1 MNDMK
6 TMTRR
11 GILGAVVASAGII
24 ALSPSALADTPAKV
38 ATDLLNLINRDR
50 VAKGYQKLTVR
61 SNLATISQE
70 RANAMAKKGT
80 LDSSLNYGDSRLG
93 DWEGGLALAFSTY
106 YDNASSL
113 YNQMKGSSAYTD
125 LMRPHFN
132 SVGISGAKSSGG
144 ELFFSALPFEY
155 KSAAPAPKPKQ
166 TFTDVNS
173 KTIFSKEIEALAA
186 MGILQ
191 GWKMKNGTRQYRPLA
206 NVQRD
211 AVIAFIYRAMGS
223 PKFTAPKKSP
233 FTDVSTKHVFY
244 KEIAWA
250 YSEGITEGWKM
261 RNGTRQFRP
270 NANIKRD
277 AMAAFLMRASGDKAP
292 KVAQSF
298 RDVKSTQPHSAAMT
312 WMKNTGIS
320 TGWIHK
326 SGLPTYQPF
335 SNTKRDAMAAFL
347 YRWMKYTNRL

>member
-11 GILGAVVASAGII
+11 GILGAAVASAGII
-24 ALSPSALADTPAKV
+24 ALSPSALAASPSKV
-38 ATDLLNLINRDR
+38 AADLLDLINRDR
-50 VAKGYQKLTVR
+50 AKKGYQKLTVR

-70 RANAMAKKGT
+70 RASSMAKNGK

-113 YNQMKGSSAYTD
+113 YSQMKGSSAYTD

-166 TFTDVNS
+166 TFTDVSS

-191 GWKMKNGTRQYRPLA
+191 GWEMKNGTRQYRPLS
-206 NVQRD
+206 NVKRD

-223 PKFTAPKKSP
+223 PAYTPPKKSP
-233 FTDVSTKHVFY
+233 FTDVKTNNVFY

-250 YSEGITEGWKM
+250 YDTGIAEGWKM

-270 NANIKRD
+270 LENIKRD
-277 AMAAFLMRASGDKAP
+277 AMAAFLMRAAGESAP
-292 KVAQSF
+292 NAKSKPF
-298 RDVKSTQPHSAAMT
+298 SDVPMSMIFVDEIK
-312 WMKNTGIS
+312 WMKDTGIS
-320 TGWIHK
+320 TGWTHNN
-326 SGLPTYQPF
+326 TYQPF

-347 YRWMKYTNRL
+347 YRWMKYTGRI